1 MKSHLKQNKERM
13 SEEAMA
19 KFQIEIEEIR
29 KNVDS
34 YTEAIA
40 GYCEQHGAD
49 IEDIINLISNS
60 LVEKIKREAISL
72 RQVKIDPNDSSE
84 GLELL

>member
-19 KFQIEIEEIR
+19 RFQIEIEEIR

-40 GYCEQHGAD
+40 GYCEEHGAD
-49 IEDIINLISNS
+49 VEDIINLISAS
-60 LVEKIKREAISL
+60 LIEKIKKEAVQL
-72 RQVKIDPNDSSE
+72 RQIKVDADPTE
-84 GLELL
+84 ELELS